1 MNLKIIL
8 LTLLVP
14 VFAGCSTSSN
24 GGSASTPSAKNLDLK
39 ISAYEDK
46 HCGEYGASG
55 IYQDL
60 IDAGYSKDK
69 ALNHAIE
76 KFYNGTES
84 CRMDF
89 NARFFKEFGCRPFR
103 L

>member
-14 VFAGCSTSSN
+14 VFAGCATSSN
-24 GGSASTPSAKNLDLK
+24 DGSASTPSAKNLDLK
-39 ISAYEDK
+39 ISAYENK
-46 HCGEYGASG
+46 NCVESLASS

-69 ALNHAIE
+69 ALKHAIE
-76 KFYNGTES
+76 KYYDGTES

-89 NARFFKEFGCRPFR
+89 NARFFREYGFRPFR